1 MPNGKFYRYAYGVI
15 LVLLILYLSTKVSF
29 LLNPVLKVIQTLFLP
44 FILAGVFYYLLR
56 PFVNFLA
63 KRKVNRTLG
72 ILLIFLILLGILAF
86 IILEIVPIVRTQL
99 NNLIQNMPQ
108 IVVLVNNQVN
118 HLLENDWIAELV
130 KQNQVDLSAKLTEY
144 ANRIISGTGDAFNTI
159 LSFISGFVILLS
171 TVPFILYYLLKEG
184 EKVPGFILK
193 LLPAKHHEEGR
204 NILSEMDDALSA
216 YIQGKIMVSMI
227 LGLLI
232 YVGYLIIGLDYS
244 LILAVAAAVMN
255 VIPFV
260 GLFIGII
267 PSIVV
272 AFIHSPGMLIQM
284 LIVVIV
290 VQQIESNFLSPQ
302 VMGKKLDIHP
312 LTIIL
317 LLIMVGSISGLL
329 GMFLA
334 IPVYA
339 ILKVIVTHV
348 YRMYGLRRQE

>member
-1 MPNGKFYRYAYGVI
+1 
-15 LVLLILYLSTKVSF
+15 
-29 LLNPVLKVIQTLFLP
+29 
-44 FILAGVFYYLLR
+44 
-56 PFVNFLA
+56 
-63 KRKVNRTLG
+63 
-72 ILLIFLILLGILAF
+72 
-86 IILEIVPIVRTQL
+86 
-99 NNLIQNMPQ
+99 
-108 IVVLVNNQVN
+108 
-118 HLLENDWIAELV
+118 
-130 KQNQVDLSAKLTEY
+130 
-144 ANRIISGTGDAFNTI
+144 
-159 LSFISGFVILLS
+159 
-171 TVPFILYYLLKEG
+171 VPFILYYLLKEG